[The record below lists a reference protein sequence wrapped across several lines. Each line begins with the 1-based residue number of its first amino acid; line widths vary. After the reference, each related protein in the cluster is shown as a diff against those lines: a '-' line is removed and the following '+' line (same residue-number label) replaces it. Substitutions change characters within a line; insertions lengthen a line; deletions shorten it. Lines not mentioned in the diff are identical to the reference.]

1 MNMRLFWVCALV
13 TLVSAL
19 TSAGFS
25 LAALSSSGEA
35 HTNAMYAVVRSL
47 SVALTVVGVVGLR
60 SRVGLIA
67 VAFIMALVQGGD
79 AVIGAIIHDPMKT
92 FGPAFLAVVTLAVL
106 FPFLRANATN

>member
-1 MNMRLFWVCALV
+1 MV
-13 TLVSAL
+13 TLASAL

-25 LAALSSSGEA
+25 IAALSSSGEA

-47 SVALTVVGVVGLR
+47 SVALAIFAAVGLR
-60 SRVGLIA
+60 SRVGLIT

-79 AVIGAIIHDPMKT
+79 AIIGAINHDPMKT

-106 FPFLRANATN
+106 IPFFRAKTAN